1 MLMNVDLAVI
11 VPFWPLARVR
21 RAADGGADRH
31 LTQGFSLNNKLSN
44 RLEIDIFYNHN
55 LTTD

>member
-1 MLMNVDLAVI
+1 MNVDLAVI

-21 RAADGGADRH
+21 RAADGGADRR
-31 LTQGFSLNNKLSN
+31 LTQGFSLDNKLSN